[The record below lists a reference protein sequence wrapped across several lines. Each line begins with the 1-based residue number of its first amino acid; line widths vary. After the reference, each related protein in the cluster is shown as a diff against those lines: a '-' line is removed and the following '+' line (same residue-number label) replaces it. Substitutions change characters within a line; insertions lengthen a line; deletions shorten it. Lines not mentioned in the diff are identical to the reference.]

1 MAADVISFDD
11 ARGRIEMKK
20 RKSQNAGEKDV
31 VRNRIS
37 DLLLV
42 SEEALQKLIDFCL
55 WDNVKLDRRT
65 KKILINYKLLNED
78 GSLPAITREVI
89 LELLMM
95 PPPLCP
101 PIWGAFY
108 WFSV

>member
-1 MAADVISFDD
+1 MAADVINFDD

-65 KKILINYKLLNED
+65 RKILINYKLLNKD
-78 GSLPAITREVI
+78 GSLSRITRDVI
-89 LELLMM
+89 LELLSM
-95 PPPLCP
+95 PPPFCLLFGGYF
-101 PIWGAFY
+101 I
-108 WFSV
+108 V